1 MNKNSKKM
9 TKGKWSK
16 KSEKIFS
23 NIKKYG
29 PIINRKTYQKLLR
42 KRIKLTK
49 SKKSPNELKNIK
61 NKLKKM
67 DRQNELKR
75 RDYFARRYAWAVP
88 NKTAIQKIKKFAK
101 KEQILEVGAGLGLW
115 AYLLREAGANVIA
128 TDDFSWKKKV
138 QNKRN
143 FTEVEKLNVQKSI
156 NKYKDAG
163 VLLLVWPPYDEPMAN
178 NALKKFK
185 GNKLVY
191 IGEGEGETT
200 ADDNFYD
207 RLEKYWKQ
215 VDQYDIPGWVYIHD
229 NMKFYERK

>member
-1 MNKNSKKM
+1 MNKNSKNM
-9 TKGKWSK
+9 TKSKWSK

-23 NIKKYG
+23 DIKKYG
-29 PIINRKTYQKLLR
+29 P
-42 KRIKLTK
+42 TK
-49 SKKSPNELKNIK
+49 SKSY
-61 NKLKKM
+61 KK
-67 DRQNELKR
+67 EWTKR
-75 RDYFARRYAWAVP
+75 GYFTKKYSWAVP
-88 NKTAIQKIKKFAK
+88 NKTAIQKIKKFSK

-128 TDDFSWKKKV
+128 TDDFSWKKKN

-143 FTEVEKLNVQKSI
+143 FTKVEKLNVQNSL

-163 VLLLVWPPYDEPMAN
+163 VLLLVWPPYDKPMAN

-191 IGEGEGETT
+191 IGEDEEGAT
-200 ADDNFYD
+200 ANDNFD
-207 RLEKYWKQ
+207 NRLEKHWEQ
-215 VDQYDIPGWVYIHD
+215 VDQYNIPQWIGLHD